1 MKKIKV
7 AVLMGGKSC
16 EREVSLMSG
25 EGVLR
30 NLDKNKYEVWGIDVP
45 MELDKLKERR
55 PDLAFIIMH
64 GKGGEDGEI
73 QGYLETLE
81 IKYTGSGVMASAIG
95 MNKKFFKWVMEHNN
109 ILMPK
114 DVLKAPCVVKPVCGG
129 SSVGVSIVEEDKQM
143 EKAIKLA
150 KEYDKEIIIEEYVK
164 GMEVTCGVWGN
175 PSTASQSGRAGEIE
189 ALPVVEIIPKNKFFD
204 YESKYTDNGT
214 QEICPAR
221 LSDEMTKKVQEIAI
235 KVFKVIDGRGFA
247 RVDMMIREG
256 EVYVLDIN
264 TLPGMTPNS
273 LLPKEAKAVGYSYS
287 QMLDKIIELAL

>member
-7 AVLMGGKSC
+7 VVLMGGKSC

-25 EGVLR
+25 AGVLK
-30 NLDKNKYEVWGIDVP
+30 NLNKDKYEVWGIDVP
-45 MELDKLKERR
+45 RELDKLKEKR

-95 MNKKFFKWVMEHNN
+95 MNKKFFKWVMEQNN

-129 SSVGVSIVEEDKQM
+129 SSVGVSIVEEDDQM
-143 EKAIKLA
+143 KKAIELA
-150 KEYDKEIIIEEYVK
+150 KKYDKEIIIEEYIK
-164 GMEVTCGVWGN
+164 GIEVTCGVWGN
-175 PSTASQSGRAGEIE
+175 EKVE

-204 YESKYTDNGT
+204 YESKYSDGGA

-221 LSDEMTKKVQEIAI
+221 LSEEMTKKIQEIAD
-235 KVFKVIDGRGFA
+235 KVFKVIDGKGFA
-247 RVDMMIREG
+247 RVDMMIRGNEI
-256 EVYVLDIN
+256 YVLDIN

-273 LLPKEAKAVGYSYS
+273 LLPKEAKAAGYSYS